1 MKRKEDHIVDFV
13 NNLIELKDLI
23 ILSKNL
29 KKK

>member
-13 NNLIELKDLI
+13 NNLIEPRDLI